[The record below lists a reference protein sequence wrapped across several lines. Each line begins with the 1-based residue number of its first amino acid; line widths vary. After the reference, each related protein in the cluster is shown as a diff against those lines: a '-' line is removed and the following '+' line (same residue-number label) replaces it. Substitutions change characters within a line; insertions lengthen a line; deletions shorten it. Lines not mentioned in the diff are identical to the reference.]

1 MKPISLEGI
10 QTTSLFDRPSKVAAQ
25 DLGRPWIPGGSLAD
39 FLAFLPTQLAA
50 RDLREAVGA
59 VAAAVLGGRTVLLG
73 MGAHPIKVG
82 LAPVIIDAM
91 ETGILKGLALNGAGV
106 IHDVEMAL
114 AGKTSED
121 VGSHLSLGRFG
132 MARETA
138 EFINGAVK
146 ERAADGHAGF
156 GEAVGR
162 ALLKADPPHAR
173 FSILAAAARLGIPVT
188 VHVAM
193 GTDIIHMHPSMDG
206 AAAGAASHYDFRVF
220 CRLVTTL
227 RKGVYINLGSAVVLP
242 EVFLK
247 AVSVAAN
254 LGHDLSGITTINM
267 DFMRHYRPHVNV
279 VERPTAGRGRGYSFV
294 GHHEILFPLF
304 CAAVK
309 EAVAA
314 QGGSAS
320 TAIPD
325 GSLGEGT

>member
-1 MKPISLEGI
+1 MEPLSLEAI
-10 QTTSLFDRPSKVAAQ
+10 RTTSLFDRPSKVAAR
-25 DLGRPWIPGGSLAD
+25 DLAKPWVAGGRLKD
-39 FLAFLPTQLAA
+39 FLACLPAQLAA
-50 RDLREAVGA
+50 KDLVEAVQA
-59 VAAAVLGGRTVLLG
+59 VADAVWDGRTVLLG

-91 ETGILKGLALNGAGV
+91 ESGILKGVALNGAGV

-121 VGSHLSLGRFG
+121 VGAHLSLGRFG

-138 EFINGAVK
+138 EFINGAVS
-146 ERAADGHAGF
+146 RPGNVGRVGF

-162 ALLKADPPHAR
+162 ALLEADPPYAR
-173 FSILAAAARLGIPVT
+173 FSILSAAARLGIPVT

-206 AAAGAASHYDFRVF
+206 AAAGAASHLDFRIF
-220 CRLVTTL
+220 CRLVSNL

-254 LGHDLSGITTINM
+254 LGYDLSGLTTLNM
-267 DFMRHYRPHVNV
+267 DFMRHYRPQVNV
-279 VERPTAGRGRGYSFV
+279 VERPTAGKGRGFSLV

-304 CAAVK
+304 CAALK
-309 EAVAA
+309 EALADK
-314 QGGSAS
+314 GGPAPAGAPPDSTGEAS
-320 TAIPD
+320 
-325 GSLGEGT
+325 